1 MTLLIS
7 AIIKLYESYYLRVGW
22 FWLIIFTESEIL
34 SIDPENVQSGL
45 PSFLKK
51 NRQLLISCKK
61 GLRGLHVINN
71 NWCQTYV
78 SENTSRIF
86 L

>member
-7 AIIKLYESYYLRVGW
+7 AIIKLYESYYLHVGW

-45 PSFLKK
+45 PSLLKK
-51 NRQLLISCKK
+51 NRQLFISCKK

>member
-7 AIIKLYESYYLRVGW
+7 AVIKLYERYYLHVGR
-22 FWLIIFTESEIL
+22 FWLIIFTESGIL
-34 SIDPENVQSGL
+34 SIDPENIQSGL
-45 PSFLKK
+45 PSLLKK
-51 NRQLLISCKK
+51 NRQLLISGKK
-61 GLRGLHVINN
+61 GLLGLHVINN

>member
-7 AIIKLYESYYLRVGW
+7 AVIKLYESYYLHVGW
-22 FWLIIFTESEIL
+22 FWLIFTESEIL
-34 SIDPENVQSGL
+34 SIDPENIQSGL
-45 PSFLKK
+45 PSLLKK